1 MNGIEI
7 VILLFIVL
15 VIIGLAYAFFSW
27 LIHTEKK
34 QGRKNIN
41 SIARI
46 IKIITS
52 IIGFVGVTGG
62 LLTMGWFSL
71 VNTIVGASII
81 VISLISSVI
90 MYGLGEIIQL
100 LQDIKQK

>member
-1 MNGIEI
+1 MQII
-7 VILLFIVL
+7 ILFVVL

-34 QGRKNIN
+34 QERKSIN

-52 IIGFVGVTGG
+52 IIGFLGVIGG
-62 LLTMGWFSL
+62 LLTMCWFSL
-71 VNTIVGASII
+71 VNTIVGASIVI
-81 VISLISSVI
+81 VSLISSVI